1 MKSYKFKD
9 YVLLKE
15 VFDLPNHRELSGG
28 SGISTILHK
37 LNPHDIVEFCLHV
50 AEDALQF
57 AGEDA
62 NIVQNS
68 IKRVQTWLQHPTL
81 DTADAAYTATV
92 TAPNEEHNPA
102 VNAAHAA
109 ALAAYL
115 AQSLIDHHTSERPS
129 LAVGQQALANQG
141 AMAATSAAMAAYH
154 NSNDDIRNPN
164 KVYDKTLAK
173 YKSWASAYHAN
184 PTQSHVNKQEIAK
197 LMDRDGDHLPYLLD
211 YLEENNIKPSN
222 LTLQQFGVKDFSS
235 NKEIAQ
241 QILESGML
249 SGFYRAISNALAKV
263 I

>member
-9 YVLLKE
+9 YVLIKE
-15 VFDLPNHRELSGG
+15 VFDLPDHRVLSGG

-50 AEDALQF
+50 AEDALKF

-68 IKRVQTWLQHPTL
+68 IKRVQTWLHHPTL

-92 TAPNEEHNPA
+92 TAPYEENSPA

-115 AQSLIDHHTSERPS
+115 AQSLIDNQPIWNPVSIT
-129 LAVGQQALANQG
+129 QLANEG
-141 AMAATSAAMAAYH
+141 AKAATSAAMAAYH

-197 LMDRDGDHLPYLLD
+197 LMDKDGEHLPYLLD
-211 YLEENNIKPSN
+211 YLEENNMKPSN
-222 LTLQQFGVKDFSS
+222 FTLQQFGVKDFSN

-249 SGFYRAISNALAKV
+249 SGFYRAISNALAK
-263 I
+263 II